1 MNFQGFLYEPLCA
14 GDIYA
19 DNSAERVMS
28 EGKTEM
34 KKEQCIVE
42 VRERECRWRFK
53 WRGGVIEWQNV
64 IPVPFY
70 VTCLEVVWLVW
81 ARIFMH
87 EKTLS
92 VGRN

>member
-53 WRGGVIEWQNV
+53 
-64 IPVPFY
+64 
-70 VTCLEVVWLVW
+70 
-81 ARIFMH
+81 
-87 EKTLS
+87 
-92 VGRN
+92 